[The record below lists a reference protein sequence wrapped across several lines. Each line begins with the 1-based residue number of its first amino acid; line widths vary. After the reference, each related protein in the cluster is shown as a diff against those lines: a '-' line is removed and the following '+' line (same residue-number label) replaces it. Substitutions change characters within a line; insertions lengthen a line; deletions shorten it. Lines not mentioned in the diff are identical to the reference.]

1 MVDVNFYDF
10 IREEGVVCETAGEVY
25 FRCRLGW
32 MRSVIYRGAR
42 ELLLLQYIEVDVP
55 GVELLNLT
63 SCGTARVNTECTQN
77 CGF

>member
-1 MVDVNFYDF
+1 MYNTTDGICVLVVRRRAHDF

-55 GVELLNLT
+55 GVEL
-63 SCGTARVNTECTQN
+63 
-77 CGF
+77 F